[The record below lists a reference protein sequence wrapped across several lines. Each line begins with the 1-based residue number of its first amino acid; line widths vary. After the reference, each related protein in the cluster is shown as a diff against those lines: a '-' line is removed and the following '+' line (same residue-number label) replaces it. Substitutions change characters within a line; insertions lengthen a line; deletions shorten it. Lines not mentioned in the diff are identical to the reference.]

1 MSHRAPSIRSRMTI
15 VGSGIVLALSLVSA
29 PVALAQEDGPDVT
42 IQNLLAAIE
51 AKDFEALP
59 SFFCEEFAAQAAAN
73 AIQTAVCGK
82 GDQLDV
88 TGATITEAFGKRT
101 VFVQV
106 SALYIGQRRELMGFC
121 LIDPDP
127 SRAAALAVL
136 NAVNRFL
143 GIG

>member
-1 MSHRAPSIRSRMTI
+1 MADRPPRL
-15 VGSGIVLALSLVSA
+15 VKFVSA
-29 PVALAQEDGPDVT
+29 EIEQLSDDRCRTQVELLHQNGESHVGKAEGGCADGER
-42 IQNLLAAIE
+42 LRL
-51 AKDFEALP
+51 
-59 SFFCEEFAAQAAAN
+59 AAQAAAD
-73 AIQTAVCGK
+73 AVRTAVCGT
-82 GDQLDV
+82 GDTLDV

-106 SALYIGQRRELMGFC
+106 AALYLGQRRELMGFC

-127 SRAAALAVL
+127 TRAAALAVL